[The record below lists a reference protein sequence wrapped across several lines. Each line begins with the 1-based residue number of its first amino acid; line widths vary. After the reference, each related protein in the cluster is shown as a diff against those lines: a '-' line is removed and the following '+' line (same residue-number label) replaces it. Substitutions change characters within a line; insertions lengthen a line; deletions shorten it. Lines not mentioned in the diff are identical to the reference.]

1 VHPYTQHSCKLLQ
14 VALPV
19 AEEDSLAAKIE
30 ALRIFLERELGTE
43 TFLKLYHH
51 LESLSPDDDAFSA
64 ADTLCS
70 MVGDDKVHFIPLVH
84 QLITSEEVMHA
95 SGHS

>member
-1 VHPYTQHSCKLLQ
+1 MRHCLELLQ
-14 VALPV
+14 VVLPV
-19 AEEDSLAAKIE
+19 AKEDSLAAKIE
-30 ALRIFLERELGTE
+30 ALRVFLERELSTE

-51 LESLSPDDDAFSA
+51 LESLSPDDDACTA
-64 ADTLCS
+64 ADALCS

-95 SGHS
+95 SGH